1 MSTWPEVLA
10 ALVARTDL
18 TSEQTAWAMA
28 EILEGNATP
37 VQIAGFAVALRATR
51 FGEPDWILPTTE
63 YAMLFIGTLGAP
75 WLLRER
81 GHVVIDVVRV
91 SVPPRARRAMAT
103 IVAAGSLA
111 LCVLLVYFTFPVVRA
126 AWGEYEMRAFMMPKA
141 LLTIPVGVCFALLAV
156 GFLRAL
162 TGHAYLYEDEGRA
175 KTGEL

>member
-1 MSTWPEVLA
+1 MRPAVRAFYRAYDAVIDGLAWVCGAALA
-10 ALVARTDL
+10 AVTLMV
-18 TSEQTAWAMA
+18 
-28 EILEGNATP
+28 I
-37 VQIAGFAVALRATR
+37 VAVALRATR

>member
-1 MSTWPEVLA
+1 VRPAVRAFYRAYDAVIDGLAWVCGAALA
-10 ALVARTDL
+10 AVTFLV
-18 TSEQTAWAMA
+18 
-28 EILEGNATP
+28 I
-37 VQIAGFAVALRATR
+37 VAVALRSTR
-51 FGEPDWILPTTE
+51 FGEPDWILPATE

-91 SVPPRARRAMAT
+91 SVPPGARRAMGT
-103 IVAAGSLA
+103 LVAAGSLA

-141 LLTIPVGVCFALLAV
+141 LLTIPVGICFALLAV
-156 GFLRAL
+156 GFLRVL
-162 TGHAYLYEDEGRA
+162 TGDAHLYEDEGRA

>member
-1 MSTWPEVLA
+1 VRGFFRAYDAVIDGLAWFCGAALA
-10 ALVARTDL
+10 AVTAMVIVAV
-18 TSEQTAWAMA
+18 
-28 EILEGNATP
+28 I
-37 VQIAGFAVALRATR
+37 LRASR
-51 FGEPDWILPTTE
+51 IGEPDWILPTTE

-91 SVPPRARRAMAT
+91 SVSQHARRVMAT

-111 LCVLLVYFTFPVVRA
+111 LCALLVYFSFPVVRA
-126 AWGEYEMRAFMMPKA
+126 TWGEYEMRAFMMPKA
-141 LLTIPVGVCFALLAV
+141 LLVIPVGVSFALLAV

-162 TGHAYLYEDEGRA
+162 LGYSHLYEDEGRA

>member
-1 MSTWPEVLA
+1 MRPAVRAFYRAYDAVIDGLAWICGGALA
-10 ALVARTDL
+10 AVTVMVIVA
-18 TSEQTAWAMA
+18 
-28 EILEGNATP
+28 
-37 VQIAGFAVALRATR
+37 VVLRATR
-51 FGEPDWILPTTE
+51 LGEPDWILPATE

-91 SVPPRARRAMAT
+91 SVPPRARRAMGT

-111 LCVLLVYFTFPVVRA
+111 LCALLVYFTFPVVRA

-141 LLTIPVGVCFALLAV
+141 LLTIPVGVSFALLAV
-156 GFLRAL
+156 GFLRVL
-162 TGHAYLYEDEGRA
+162 TGHAHLYEGEGRA